1 MNDKGGKAE
10 QIVTVA
16 ERLVRTN
23 GYNGFSFREIA
34 SEVGIKSASV
44 HYHFPTKADLGAAV
58 ARRYTERFLAG
69 LGAADDPANSPEALL
84 QRYINAYR
92 CALVDEDLM
101 CLCGVLGAEVDSLP
115 PEVAREA
122 RHFFERNLEWLES
135 VLSRIQVD
143 GPIGPD
149 GASRRALKIIAA
161 LEGAMILARNLGR
174 NDVFEQI
181 ITDLAI
187 V

>member
-1 MNDKGGKAE
+1 MAESPGKAE

-69 LGAADDPANSPEALL
+69 LGAPDDPASSPEALL

-92 CALVDEDLM
+92 CALIDEDLM

-115 PEVAREA
+115 PEVALEA
-122 RHFFERNLEWLES
+122 RHFFERNLEWLET
-135 VLSRIQVD
+135 VLSRIHDD
-143 GPIGPD
+143 GSG
-149 GASRRALKIIAA
+149 GFEATGRRALKIVAA

-174 NDVFEQI
+174 NDVFEQV

-187 V
+187 A